1 MKKALCFLVAVL
13 IAASACSPKYSFNS
27 YEGKKK
33 LKYYNSV
40 QYGNHQYPN
49 AKKKN

>member
-1 MKKALCFLVAVL
+1 MKKAFYFILIIA

-33 LKYYNSV
+33 LNYYNSV

>member
-1 MKKALCFLVAVL
+1 MKKALYFLIAVT
-13 IAASACSPKYSFNS
+13 IAASACSSKYSFNS

-40 QYGNHQYPN
+40 QYGNTQYPN